1 MSPAPIRR
9 VGFVGIGNMGWPM
22 AARLVQAGFEVIAA
36 DAAPGRAAAFAADVG
51 GRPADSVADAARSDA
66 LVTMLPTSG
75 HVAEV
80 IREAAGV
87 LSAGTLVI
95 DMSSGV
101 PAVTQSLAADLAGR
115 GIELIDCPVS
125 GGVARARTGQL
136 AIMAGGDPGQLR
148 RAEPMLT
155 AMGAS
160 VHHCGG
166 VGAGQAMKALN
177 NLVSAGGFL
186 IGVEALLIGQRF
198 GLDPALMVD
207 VLNSSS
213 GMNNSTQRKFK
224 QFVLSR
230 RFDSGFGLD
239 LMVKDLSIALEIGRD
254 TQTPAP
260 FAALCR
266 ELWSSAAAV
275 LGPGQDHTAAARLS
289 ETLAGTVLESTV
301 LESTV
306 LGSTGLGST
315 GPGTTEPEAMEPET
329 TEPGSTEPG
338 EAR

>member
-1 MSPAPIRR
+1 MSPAPIRQ

-36 DAAPGRAAAFAADVG
+36 DAAPGRAAAFAAEVG
-51 GRPADSVADAARSDA
+51 GRAVGSVADAARSDA

-80 IREAAGV
+80 IREAADV

-95 DMSSGV
+95 EMSSGV

-115 GIELIDCPVS
+115 EVGLIDCPVS

-148 RAEPMLT
+148 RAEPVLT

-213 GMNNSTQRKFK
+213 GMNSSTQRKFK

-289 ETLAGTVLESTV
+289 ETLADTV
-301 LESTV
+301 
-306 LGSTGLGST
+306 LGST
-315 GPGTTEPEAMEPET
+315 GPGTTGPGT
-329 TEPGSTEPG
+329 TGPGTTGAG

>member
-1 MSPAPIRR
+1 MDRMSTAPIRQ

-22 AARLVQAGFEVIAA
+22 AARLVQAGFDVVAA
-36 DAAPGRAAAFAADVG
+36 DAAPGRATAFAAQAG
-51 GRPADSVADAARSDA
+51 GRAADSAADAAGSDA
-66 LVTMLPTSG
+66 LVTMLPTSA

-80 IREAAGV
+80 VRQAADV
-87 LSAGTLVI
+87 LRPGALVI
-95 DMSSGV
+95 EMSSGV
-101 PAVTQSLAADLAGR
+101 PAITQALAADLAGR
-115 GIELIDCPVS
+115 GVGLIDCPVS
-125 GGVARARTGQL
+125 GGVGRARAGEL
-136 AIMAGGDPGQLR
+136 AIMAGGDAGQLR
-148 RAEPMLT
+148 RAEPLLR
-155 AMGAS
+155 AMSTS

-198 GLDPALMVD
+198 GLDPEVMVD
-207 VLNSSS
+207 VLNSAT
-213 GMNNSTQRKFK
+213 GMNNSTQKKFK

-266 ELWSSAAAV
+266 ELWAGAAAR

-289 ETLAGTVLESTV
+289 EQLAGAELH
-301 LESTV
+301 
-306 LGSTGLGST
+306 GT
-315 GPGTTEPEAMEPET
+315 GPDDAGRG
-329 TEPGSTEPG
+329 GSG
-338 EAR
+338 